1 MSAGSRRAI
10 NHDVLATYLPLIKH
24 AAKFSNAGFSGP
36 EAAEAVA
43 SGQLDGVF
51 FGFPYIAN
59 PDLAK
64 RFEEGKELNQNIDF
78 GTLYGLGGGVEDQN
92 KGYTDYPLAT

>member
-1 MSAGSRRAI
+1 MSAGSRRAT

-43 SGQLDGVF
+43 SGKLDGVF
-51 FGFPYIAN
+51 FGILYIAN

-64 RFEEGKELNQNIDF
+64 RLEEGKELNQNFDF
-78 GTLYGLGGGVEDQN
+78 KTFYGLGGDLEDQK
-92 KGYTDYPLAT
+92 KGYTDYPFAT